1 MSFAISKKIV
11 LLTIV
16 SFCSIFSFAQN
27 TNNENNG
34 ESVIKLKDNSLVY
47 PEKILF
53 KSDSDLYFQLFE
65 IDEQGYQKAS
75 NYYKIPLSA
84 INGSID
90 CEVINSTKFGNYL
103 LKYVKQSQIGITLS
117 ILGSTGSVI
126 LPFVVNKVAI
136 FIIPPVISLTG
147 FIIWASSYSH
157 LKKYAIID
165 SAIEYK

>member
-1 MSFAISKKIV
+1 MSLAISKKIV

-27 TNNENNG
+27 TTNVVYKET
-34 ESVIKLKDNSLVY
+34 VIKLKDNSLVY
-47 PEKILF
+47 PEEILF
-53 KSDSDLYFQLFE
+53 KTDSDLYFLFG
-65 IDEQGYQKAS
+65 DDK
-75 NYYKIPLSA
+75 YYKLALS
-84 INGSID
+84 SID
-90 CEVINSTKFGNYL
+90 GNVECKVLNSTKFGSFL
-103 LKYVKQSQIGITLS
+103 LKYVKQSQTGITLS

-126 LPFVVNKVAI
+126 LPFVVNNVAI
-136 FIIPPVISLTG
+136 LIVPPVISLTG

>member
-1 MSFAISKKIV
+1 MSLAISKKII

-27 TNNENNG
+27 TNNETNG

-53 KSDSDLYFQLFE
+53 KSDSDLYFL
-65 IDEQGYQKAS
+65 IGDDK
-75 NYYKIPLSA
+75 YYKLPLS
-84 INGSID
+84 SID
-90 CEVINSTKFGNYL
+90 GNIDCKVINSTKFGPYL
-103 LKYVKQSQIGITLS
+103 LKYVKQSQTGITLS

-126 LPFVVNKVAI
+126 LPFVVNNVAI
-136 FIIPPVISLTG
+136 LIVPPIISLTG
-147 FIIWASSYSH
+147 FIVWASSYSH
-157 LKKYAIID
+157 LKKYGIID

>member
-1 MSFAISKKIV
+1 MSFSISKKIV
-11 LLTIV
+11 LLTIL

-27 TNNENNG
+27 TINVVYKENE
-34 ESVIKLKDNSLVY
+34 IKLKDNSLVY
-47 PEKILF
+47 PEQILF
-53 KSDSDLYFQLFE
+53 KTDSDLYFQLFE
-65 IDEQGYQKAS
+65 IDEQGYQKAN
-75 NYYKIPLSA
+75 NYYKIPLST
-84 INGSID
+84 IDGNID

-136 FIIPPVISLTG
+136 LIVPPVISLTG
-147 FIIWASSYSH
+147 FIVWASSYSH
-157 LKKYAIID
+157 LKKYGIID